1 MLEHVHD
8 TKPELALVSTQ
19 ITANQACA
27 IHDMAGFRSIYWAIY
42 PSVVATADGSNYF
55 TPLIEESDDSGMA
68 NQVAI
73 IAPRLLGTVAV
84 INATAQATT
93 MMWMG
98 AVVHKRY
105 VRFTYTK
112 TAGSPDATITV
123 FAIKGRPR
131 HAPTS

>member
-8 TKPELALVSTQ
+8 TKPELALTETQ
-19 ITANQACA
+19 ITATQQGA
-27 IHDMAGFRSIYWAIY
+27 IHDMQGFRSIYWAIY
-42 PSVVATADGSNYF
+42 PRLVATADASNYF

-68 NQVAI
+68 GAVAI
-73 IAPRLLGTVAV
+73 VAPRLLGTVAV
-84 INATAQATT
+84 INATAQAAT

-112 TAGSPDATITV
+112 TAGSPDTTV
-123 FAIKGRPR
+123 TLFAIKGRPR